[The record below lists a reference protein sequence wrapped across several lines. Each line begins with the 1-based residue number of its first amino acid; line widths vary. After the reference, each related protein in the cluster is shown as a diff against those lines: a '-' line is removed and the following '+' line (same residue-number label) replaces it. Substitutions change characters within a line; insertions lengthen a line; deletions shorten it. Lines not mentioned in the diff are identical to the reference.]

1 MAKLLVAGGLN
12 EEDDPAGARTRFAAA
27 LGRQII
33 RRGHTLLGGCR
44 TGLDSVVAKAAF
56 DAATSKPADPRKVIR
71 SWVTGSTQPSHAYG
85 EIMRS
90 QLGDWALIPR
100 GFAFPE
106 PIQEADAVVIVGGWD
121 GTHHAASWGRIAGK
135 PILPVATFGGAAAD
149 IYREELTLSERRN
162 ATPVPRG
169 DFEILNRLLL
179 DQSEAAID
187 QYAIE
192 LVQLAERTILSSDV
206 FVIMSFDDK
215 PYLNDAYGTFVRVC
229 KEMNFAAVKV
239 DNHLDGNDRIVPAIF
254 SNIKR
259 SAFVIAEVSGAK
271 PNVFYE
277 LGYARAL
284 GKTVIQTAFEGTP
297 LPFDVFDVPT
307 LFWDSQTTLERKLKG
322 AIQQLNNSP
331 GHYG

>member
-106 PIQEADAVVIVGGWD
+106 PIQEADAVVIVGGME
-121 GTHHAASWGRIAGK
+121 RIMRRA
-135 PILPVATFGGAAAD
+135 GAA
-149 IYREELTLSERRN
+149 LLVN
-162 ATPVPRG
+162 P
-169 DFEILNRLLL
+169 FCRLLL
-179 DQSEAAID
+179 SG
-187 QYAIE
+187 E
-192 LVQLAERTILSSDV
+192 LPPTSTKRNSRFPSD
-206 FVIMSFDDK
+206 
-215 PYLNDAYGTFVRVC
+215 
-229 KEMNFAAVKV
+229 EMPPLF
-239 DNHLDGNDRIVPAIF
+239 
-254 SNIKR
+254 
-259 SAFVIAEVSGAK
+259 
-271 PNVFYE
+271 
-277 LGYARAL
+277 RA
-284 GKTVIQTAFEGTP
+284 GISK
-297 LPFDVFDVPT
+297 
-307 LFWDSQTTLERKLKG
+307 S
-322 AIQQLNNSP
+322 
-331 GHYG
+331 

>member
-1 MAKLLVAGGLN
+1 MQSLLSEVGT
-12 EEDDPAGARTRFAAA
+12 ERIMRRAGAA
-27 LGRQII
+27 
-33 RRGHTLLGGCR
+33 
-44 TGLDSVVAKAAF
+44 
-56 DAATSKPADPRKVIR
+56 
-71 SWVTGSTQPSHAYG
+71 
-85 EIMRS
+85 
-90 QLGDWALIPR
+90 
-100 GFAFPE
+100 
-106 PIQEADAVVIVGGWD
+106 
-121 GTHHAASWGRIAGK
+121 
-135 PILPVATFGGAAAD
+135 LPVNPFCPLLLSGGAAAD
-149 IYREELTLSERRN
+149 IYKDELTSFERRN
-162 ATPVPRG
+162 ATQVPRG
-169 DFEILNRLLL
+169 DFETLNRILS

-229 KEMNFAAVKV
+229 KEMNFSAIKV

-331 GHYG
+331 GRYG